1 MPRGACEICPY
12 PATGIELGQIERYAS
27 LAGRRVLEIGCGDGR
42 LTLQLAR
49 RAAHVVAIDP
59 DASQIA
65 AARDAAIA
73 KGVRNVEFLRE
84 AGEDMQPIG
93 APFDLAVF
101 SWSL

>member
-1 MPRGACEICPY
+1 MPQGVCEVCPY
-12 PATGIELGQIERYAS
+12 PAPGIEIRQIERFMP
-27 LAGRRVLEIGCGDGR
+27 LANRRVLEIGCGDGR

-49 RAAHVVAIDP
+49 RAAHVLAIEP

-65 AARDAAIA
+65 AAKAAAMGIP
-73 KGVRNVEFLRE
+73 NVEFLRMR
-84 AGEDMQPIG
+84 GEDVRPAG